1 MALPVLLYFLYF
13 REENRQLLTDLVQA
27 QHSYQ
32 DLLRYY
38 QSCIEIVITSA
49 VKYVGMSCGRRLL
62 CIPINI
68 RNTIRG
74 YFYSCV
80 LHSVW

>member
-1 MALPVLLYFLYF
+1 MALRVFLYFLHF

-38 QSCIEIVITSA
+38 QSCI
-49 VKYVGMSCGRRLL
+49 G
-62 CIPINI
+62 IP
-68 RNTIRG
+68 
-74 YFYSCV
+74 
-80 LHSVW
+80 